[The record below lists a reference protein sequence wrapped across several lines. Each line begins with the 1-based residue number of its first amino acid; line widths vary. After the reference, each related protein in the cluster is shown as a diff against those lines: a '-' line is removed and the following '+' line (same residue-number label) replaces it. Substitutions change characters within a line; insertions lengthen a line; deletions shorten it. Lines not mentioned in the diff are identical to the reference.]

1 MKAGVSTGYTLP
13 IFIKH
18 KLIGAKFTVPAGV
31 VSQTVGI
38 VSHASTRAQVI
49 HGLALQTTVD
59 SKPYAEVDRTSLV
72 RLKSEG
78 RAALSTSCAINPKAI
93 IDGACLIY

>member
-1 MKAGVSTGYTLP
+1 M
-13 IFIKH
+13 
-18 KLIGAKFTVPAGV
+18 
-31 VSQTVGI
+31 
-38 VSHASTRAQVI
+38 I

-59 SKPYAEVDRTSLV
+59 SKPYAKVDRTSLV

-78 RAALSTSCAINPKAI
+78 RAALSTSRAINPKAI